1 MDPVSLIVGAVLGAV
16 IVPAWYFS
24 KREKQKRR
32 LRTAKRWSLVAL
44 PDDTFGKVVGTARVL
59 EDTLIAPI
67 SGRPCLFYLVVVTAD
82 GGSDA
87 SAVLREA
94 VGVPFVIE
102 DDTGRAEVDPR
113 DAEILLVQDRFR
125 ICGPNDPT
133 TAEEAALLARHG
145 KTRPSRTTYWYR
157 ESIIEPGE
165 RVAIFGAG
173 GREPDPDAP
182 PTAEYRGAP
191 AMRLRMSN
199 ARSFKLLIS
208 DDPKLIA

>member
-32 LRTAKRWSLVAL
+32 LRTAKRWSLATL

-59 EDTLIAPI
+59 EETLVAPI

-82 GGSDA
+82 DKSDGSA
-87 SAVLREA
+87 LLREA

-102 DDTGRAEVDPR
+102 DSSGRAEVDPR
-113 DAEILLVQDRFR
+113 DADVVLVQDRFR
-125 ICGPNDPT
+125 ISGPNDPR
-133 TAEEAALLARHG
+133 TAEEEALLQRHG
-145 KTRPSRTTYWYR
+145 KSGASKTYWYR

-165 RVAIFGAG
+165 LVAIFGAG

-182 PTAEYRGAP
+182 PAAEYRGAP

-199 ARSFKLLIS
+199 ARSFKLLIT
-208 DDPKLIA
+208 DDPKLTA